1 MSDNSV
7 NPEATVAPDPEV
19 PAKPE
24 DTPRPAPEAGVR
36 PAPEPGPQPA
46 PESGPGKPAR
56 DRRRITAIAGTVA
69 LLAAVVAGA
78 GYTVVTVNGAD
89 RDAGAPDWRF
99 PKTGKGKD
107 REKAAEATGLQG
119 MLLPYGTEG
128 FGRGPDIGEFGSDAR
143 LSGGQ
148 AAAMRKESIK
158 DLPRSQRRE
167 LERLI
172 DKQEIKGMAMRSY
185 LSTEHPAD
193 STAYSDHAYTVDIVL
208 SQMGN
213 RRTVRS
219 IAAVQQDFFDAMK
232 IFRKGPEIQG
242 HKNAACFLPPADS
255 HEKLDM
261 MVCSAYVGDVLVSAT
276 ATGGKPLDKKGV
288 ALLLREQLDRIKDP
302 GEAV

>member
-1 MSDNSV
+1 MSDNSA
-7 NPEATVAPDPEV
+7 NPEVIV
-19 PAKPE
+19 S
-24 DTPRPAPEAGVR
+24 PEAAVDPVADF
-36 PAPEPGPQPA
+36 PAQSQPA
-46 PESGPGKPAR
+46 PEQPAPEQPAPEKAAPEKPAR
-56 DRRRITAIAGTVA
+56 NRRRAAAVAGTAV

-89 RDAGAPDWRF
+89 RDAGAPDWSF
-99 PKTGKGKD
+99 PKTGGDKNK
-107 REKAAEATGLQG
+107 EKAAEATGLQG

-128 FGRGPDIGEFGSDAR
+128 FGRGPDLGEFGSDVR
-143 LSGGQ
+143 LSGGR
-148 AAAMRKESIK
+148 ATAMRKESIK
-158 DLPRSQRRE
+158 DLPRSQRQE

-172 DKQEIKGMAMRSY
+172 DKQDIKGMAMRSY
-185 LSTEHPAD
+185 LSTENAVD
-193 STAYSDHAYTVDIVL
+193 STAYSAHAYTVDIVL

-219 IAAVQQDFFDAMK
+219 IAAVQQEFFDAMK
-232 IFRKGPEIQG
+232 IFRKGPEIEG
-242 HKNAACFLPPADS
+242 HKNAVCFLPPTDS

-288 ALLLREQLDRIKDP
+288 ALFLREQLDRIKDP